1 MASLV
6 TLFIAVNSDS
16 VYKATEDVVSAFEV
30 PTLSARKLN
39 NYSSQ
44 PFLKPKISLFEV
56 IVAKV
61 WKCTLFRR
69 HRPESY
75 ISQQTDIGGKGAL
88 KEVATQLNRTL
99 KVQVGSVLPSI
110 LKDHWSIDE
119 CRDAI
124 LRWADELRD
133 PLFKTATKLI
143 DTSSSTDVNRKKILL
158 NTNSKDLEDER
169 FRQAQLTLQQWAEGL
184 KALPEG
190 SVCASEDVRCVL
202 EDLDKQWKRGQLPN
216 MLPALEI
223 MRKTVLEKQ
232 QRAEVHSPVTWNNKL
247 RSHYVGLGDAGVRPC
262 PYTAMRYLTNEMSL
276 SKHKTFSVS
285 QSCQTV
291 VIYVPKKQ
299 ETRQTFSSQPFLK
312 PKISLLKVLEECKVI
327 LQNHVLK
334 KYKHFQLIDVS
345 SLDESKVILKGLA
358 IDLNG
363 VKELIKL
370 SALKDDEGENGG
382 RRLKHAE
389 EVKQS
394 EMKGNIAGE
403 IHNSDWQSVV
413 ISKVKVTLDPKTANP
428 SLRPSKDGKRVRSLT
443 FEESK
448 ETQHAWSQRAPHK
461 YDGWFC
467 IQGKEGFSSG
477 QHYWEVGVGG
487 SCDWRIGVLKESA
500 PKHGFT
506 KLTTSTGY
514 WTLRLQLGSLVALTD
529 PVTKLNQSSPTR
541 VGVYLDM
548 EGKQVR
554 FFDVQKKR
562 RRHIYTFHADFGND
576 EKIYPVFGT
585 VDTVRELVIL

>member
-1 MASLV
+1 M
-6 TLFIAVNSDS
+6 
-16 VYKATEDVVSAFEV
+16 
-30 PTLSARKLN
+30 
-39 NYSSQ
+39 
-44 PFLKPKISLFEV
+44 
-56 IVAKV
+56 
-61 WKCTLFRR
+61 
-69 HRPESY
+69 
-75 ISQQTDIGGKGAL
+75 
-88 KEVATQLNRTL
+88 
-99 KVQVGSVLPSI
+99 
-110 LKDHWSIDE
+110 
-119 CRDAI
+119 
-124 LRWADELRD
+124 
-133 PLFKTATKLI
+133 
-143 DTSSSTDVNRKKILL
+143 
-158 NTNSKDLEDER
+158 
-169 FRQAQLTLQQWAEGL
+169 
-184 KALPEG
+184 
-190 SVCASEDVRCVL
+190 
-202 EDLDKQWKRGQLPN
+202 
-216 MLPALEI
+216 
-223 MRKTVLEKQ
+223 
-232 QRAEVHSPVTWNNKL
+232 
-247 RSHYVGLGDAGVRPC
+247 SH
-262 PYTAMRYLTNEMSL
+262 

-299 ETRQTFSSQPFLK
+299 ETRQTCSSQPFLK
-312 PKISLLKVLEECKVI
+312 PKLSLLKVLQECKVI
-327 LQNHVLK
+327 LQNHVL

-370 SALKDDEGENGG
+370 SALKNDEGENGG

-394 EMKGNIAGE
+394 EMQDNIAVSGE
-403 IHNSDWQSVV
+403 IHNSDWRSVV

-428 SLRPSKDGKRVRSLT
+428 SLRVSNDRRRVRSFT

-448 ETQHAWSQRAPHK
+448 ETQHAWSQRALHK

-467 IQGKEGFSSG
+467 IQGAEGFSSG
-477 QHYWEVGVGG
+477 QHYWEVGVRR

-541 VGVYLDM
+541 VGVYLDV
-548 EGKQVR
+548 ERKQVR
-554 FFDVQKKR
+554 FFDVQKKK
-562 RRHIYTFHADFGND
+562 RRHIYTFHADFSND

-585 VDTVRELVIL
+585 VDTDRELVII